1 MIGRCTGGARISP
14 RRGRQLPGEGGRQ
27 HTIFA
32 KNSQKLH
39 EIERIWAPGGGAS
52 KILLCRSA
60 TEMDQLTLDVAF
72 AFWIWLPYYQEILHY
87 DSVNCLRNRF
97 ILRHKNT
104 RQWKTI
110 RNGSKILRRGKGC
123 HTFQKK
129 MKKIERNA

>member
-1 MIGRCTGGARISP
+1 MQWRIQDFPEEGAP
-14 RRGRQLPGEGGRQ
+14 TPRGRGAP
-27 HTIFA
+27 TYDFA
-32 KNSQKLH
+32 NNSQKLH
-39 EIERIWAPGGGAS
+39 EIERIWAPGGGGGAS

-129 MKKIERNA
+129 NEKIERNA